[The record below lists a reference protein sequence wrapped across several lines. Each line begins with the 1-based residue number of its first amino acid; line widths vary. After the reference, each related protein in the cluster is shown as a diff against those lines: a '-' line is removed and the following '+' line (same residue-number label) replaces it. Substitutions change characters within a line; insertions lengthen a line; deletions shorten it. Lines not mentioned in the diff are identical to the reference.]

1 MRPCTPLFCLFLS
14 GSATSPST
22 MSFGVTSRDIRP
34 ATKKVN
40 AFEVLAF
47 FLALGFLSVEHANVK
62 VIEASF
68 ALLRRKFGQ
77 RDTRTRNSVTH
88 RFRPIHL
95 MLTALLACLVT
106 SMASIAEAQV
116 FPASINFVVVNIGS
130 TSPSQMVTYTS
141 SSATTL
147 NGVSVPTLRIS
158 GWDFK
163 DVGTGSY
170 KANSPEFRSH

>member
-1 MRPCTPLFCLFLS
+1 
-14 GSATSPST
+14 
-22 MSFGVTSRDIRP
+22 
-34 ATKKVN
+34 
-40 AFEVLAF
+40 LAF
-47 FLALGFLSVEHANVK
+47 FLALGFLSVEHADVK

-68 ALLRRKFGQ
+68 ALLRRKFWQ

-95 MLTALLACLVT
+95 MLAALLTCLVT

-141 SSATTL
+141 SSATTP

-158 GWDFK
+158 GRDFK

-170 KANSPEFRSH
+170 KANNSYSAGNSCTVVASCVPPWQGHGTVLSDVQDIVFLNSCYLCTEEERQ